1 MRTAYSRPDPVARKP
16 AEVAKKCHHIKRHP
30 AAIEGYTLNATR
42 CVFLKRFCAIVAA
55 STWLFEQNATIA
67 SRLNRHLR
75 ALLGMGTLGSNYE
88 AEPYQLANYGTGGH
102 YLPHHDYLYDVY
114 EGSDE
119 TDGLSRFPS
128 YGDRLATLMIYM
140 SDVEEGGATV
150 FPKLG
155 VRLTPKKGDAAFWWN
170 LKTSGAV
177 EKLTLHAGCPVLYGN
192 KWIANKWFWSY
203 GNVFRLPCSTDQYAS
218 MAPLV

>member
-1 MRTAYSRPDPVARKP
+1 
-16 AEVAKKCHHIKRHP
+16 
-30 AAIEGYTLNATR
+30 
-42 CVFLKRFCAIVAA
+42 
-55 STWLFEQNATIA
+55 
-67 SRLNRHLR
+67 
-75 ALLGMGTLGSNYE
+75 MGTSDSNFE

-114 EGSDE
+114 EDSDE
-119 TDGLSRFPS
+119 TDDFSRFPS

-192 KWIANKWFWSY
+192 KWTHDATTATF
-203 GNVFRLPCSTDQYAS
+203 STPTQQQ
-218 MAPLV
+218 MQQQLQLQMQKQQQLQMPLAQHEKGTDTPVQ